1 MKNKLPN
8 THDFC
13 FMRAPADCRSSLF
26 TMVVVRIGIMTAL
39 GQFMLGALLGHTMSF
54 YDALLA
60 TFLGSMLLECVS
72 LGLGIAGARE
82 GFSTSQL
89 ARWCGF
95 GFYGSSLVS
104 ILIAFSLIGWFGVQN
119 AILANGLNYAMNN
132 KPGFVICALLSGLG
146 LTALITFGFRAMGW
160 IAILTVP
167 LFMLVVGCIVRE
179 LLAGHHVIDLMST
192 LPKGEPMTLGMAATA
207 VGGGYIVAAISTAD
221 IGRSCQNG
229 RHVFWMITLSIIAG
243 EFVVNSIAILIAH
256 ALNTS
261 DVLTIL
267 TQTAGW
273 IGLLSVILSALKI
286 NDSNLYSSSLALLSA
301 VEVISGRRLS
311 YVGLTLALGT
321 VGTLLTV
328 AGILEK
334 FTDFLL
340 LLGVMF
346 PPVAGVMLCDYWL
359 LKTHRVKLDESL
371 RQQQLPDSKILPAVG
386 WNGVI
391 ACLAGILTGLMI
403 QMGIPSLNSLL
414 VSIMVY
420 ALLNSYPF
428 KKADKRLG

>member
-8 THDFC
+8 THDFS
-13 FMRAPADCRSSLF
+13 FMRVPLDCRYSLF
-26 TMVVVRIGIMTAL
+26 TMVMVRIGIMTAL
-39 GQFMLGALLGHTMSF
+39 GQFMLGAMLGHAMPF

-60 TFLGSMLLECVS
+60 TFLGSMLLEFVS

-95 GFYGSSLVS
+95 GLYGSSMVS
-104 ILIAFSLIGWFGVQN
+104 ILIVLSLIGWFGVQN
-119 AILANGLNYAMNN
+119 AILANGLNYALNN
-132 KPGFVICALLSGLG
+132 KPGFVTSALLSGLG
-146 LTALITFGFRAMGW
+146 LTALMTFGFRALGW
-160 IAILTVP
+160 IAIVTVP
-167 LFMLVVGCIVRE
+167 LFMLVVGWIVCE
-179 LLAGHHVIDLMST
+179 LLAGYHLIELMTT
-192 LPKGEPMTLGMAATA
+192 LPTGQPMTLGMAATA
-207 VGGGYIVAAISTAD
+207 VGGGYIVTSVTTAD
-221 IGRSCQNG
+221 IGRYCQNS
-229 RHVFWMITLSIIAG
+229 RHVFWMITLSIIVG

-261 DVLTIL
+261 DVVTIM

-273 IGLLSVILSALKI
+273 IGLLAVILSALKI

-301 VEVISGRRLS
+301 VEGISGRRLS

-321 VGTLLTV
+321 AGTLLTV
-328 AGILEK
+328 AGILEQ
-334 FTDFLL
+334 FTGFLI
-340 LLGVMF
+340 LLGVIF

-359 LKTHRVKLDESL
+359 LKTHRVELDESL
-371 RQQQLPDSKILPAVG
+371 RQQQLPDPKILPAVG

-403 QMGIPSLNSLL
+403 KMGIPSLNSLL
-414 VSIMVY
+414 VSITVY
-420 ALLNSYPF
+420 ALLNGYPF
-428 KKADKRLG
+428 KKAVK